1 MNIKLQGS
9 NGLSIM
15 NQPLMKNS
23 GLKSTQQKME
33 RQAKCNNQIAF
44 YENQKENLKN
54 MKCDSLEEISRKL
67 EMLHTYEDEIAA
79 VKAAYNSEQMY
90 HIMDEA
96 EEMGKKMAEAAEKM
110 EPKTPEERREEAAK
124 KAGDE
129 TAETT
134 ESEGLLEELLED
146 VGETLEEQMQEELGE
161 EQAQEELREEQP
173 PEELGEEQSLEDLRE
188 EQTEEELR
196 RTSRETWKEP
206 EWKNHYRPMDVR
218 V

>member
-1 MNIKLQGS
+1 MNIKLQGN
-9 NGLSIM
+9 NGLGIM
-15 NQPLMKNS
+15 NQPSLRNS

-79 VKAAYNSEQMY
+79 VKAAYNSEQMH
-90 HIMDEA
+90 HITDEA
-96 EEMGKKMAEAAEKM
+96 EEMGKKIAEAAEKM
-110 EPKTPEERREEAAK
+110 EPKTPEERREEETK
-124 KAGDE
+124 KAGEE
-129 TAETT
+129 TAEST

-146 VGETLEEQMQEELGE
+146 VGETLEEQPLEELGKEQSQEETLE
-161 EQAQEELREEQP
+161 EQSQEELRGTF
-173 PEELGEEQSLEDLRE
+173 GEA
-188 EQTEEELR
+188 
-196 RTSRETWKEP
+196 WKEP
-206 EWKNHYRPMDVR
+206 EWKEHYRPMDVR